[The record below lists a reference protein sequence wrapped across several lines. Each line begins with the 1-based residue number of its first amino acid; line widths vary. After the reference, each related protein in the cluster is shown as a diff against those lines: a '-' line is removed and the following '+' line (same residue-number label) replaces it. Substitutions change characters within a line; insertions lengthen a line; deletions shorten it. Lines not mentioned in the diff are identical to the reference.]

1 MKRRDFCAITSVAAL
16 GSLLGS
22 QAHADT
28 TSEERPL
35 DSSQLQTGNGEWTYH
50 VVSNW
55 GQLPQGKAFGGTHG
69 GIATD
74 KAGLLYV
81 STQSATGV
89 LVYDRDGK
97 LLKTIANEYPEV
109 HSLMYAN
116 ENNEEYFYVTV
127 QKGTP
132 KENWLFVKM
141 KTDGT
146 VVQKITAPPE
156 AGFHAPNEW
165 RLTAAVPGP
174 DGSIYIANGYG
185 DSRIFKFDKAGN
197 YQAAYSGKG
206 SADGLCNCSHGLAVD
221 MRYDQP
227 LLLVCDRENRRLSH
241 YDFDGKF
248 VSNVTLHLRR
258 PCQVSFWGDYAVV
271 SELEGRVTILDKDNV
286 PGRLPGRQSTP
297 GPVGKLQIASGR
309 HRSRQLQ
316 RGPRM
321 PHRSGCQHLRVG
333 LESIRTRDQAGAGQS
348 LVGSAFSVWDRS
360 FPVLQTLYLA
370 YSLRTTAPPFITN
383 RTCSSCLTSS
393 SGFSSTAIRSA
404 NFPGSIAPI

>member
-1 MKRRDFCAITSVAAL
+1 MKIRSDDPSSKATLDRRHFCALTGVAAL
-16 GSLLGS
+16 GSFLGRKA
-22 QAHADT
+22 QAGT
-28 TSEERPL
+28 TGEERSL
-35 DSSQLQTGNGEWTYH
+35 DSIQLQTGNGEWTYH
-50 VVSNW
+50 VVPHW
-55 GQLPQGKAFGGTHG
+55 GQLPEGKEFGGTHG

-97 LLKTIANEYPEV
+97 LLKTIANEYPEI
-109 HSLMYAN
+109 HSMTYSD

-146 VVQKITAPPE
+146 VVQKITAPAE

-185 DSRIFKFDKAGN
+185 DSRIFKFDKSGN
-197 YQAAYSGKG
+197 YQTSFSGKG
-206 SADGLCNCSHGLAVD
+206 IADGQCNCSHGLTVD
-221 MRYDQP
+221 TRYEQP

-248 VSNVTLHLRR
+248 VDNVTLHLRR
-258 PCQVSFWGDYAVV
+258 PCQVSFWGDFAVV
-271 SELEGRVTILDKDNV
+271 SELEGRVTVLDKNNAPVAFLGDN
-286 PGRLPGRQSTP
+286 PHQDQWANYKLR
-297 GPVGKLQIASGR
+297 PVDIAPACFSAAHGCYIDQDANIYVSDWNQSGR
-309 HRSRQLQ
+309 VSKLA
-316 RGPRM
+316 
-321 PHRSGCQHLRVG
+321 RV
-333 LESIRTRDQAGAGQS
+333 RA
-348 LVGSAFSVWDRS
+348 
-360 FPVLQTLYLA
+360 
-370 YSLRTTAPPFITN
+370 
-383 RTCSSCLTSS
+383 
-393 SGFSSTAIRSA
+393 
-404 NFPGSIAPI
+404 